1 MADQRSDH
9 ALAVE
14 SLSVAYTLKGRDST
28 GARRRLLAV
37 DDVSFAIP
45 RGTTL
50 GIVGE
55 SGSGKTTAAMA
66 AARLVPHSG
75 GKIHLDGEDF
85 GALDEAELRR
95 ARQRVQIIFQDP
107 YSSLNP
113 RLRAA
118 EIVRE
123 PMIYAGRTNRAEQ
136 DRTIDELFDAVGL
149 RPEQKSLF
157 PHQFSGGQRQRI
169 GIARALSTRP
179 SLIICDEPV
188 SALDVAVQ
196 AQILNLLKSLQRQFD
211 LTYLFISHDLG
222 VIQHMCDHI
231 AVMYMGKFME
241 QADRDSF
248 FAAPRHPYSRALL
261 DAVPSIKTAARPPAR
276 LVNGAIPDLSELQTG
291 CRFASRCPHAT
302 SICESEVPPLAPAT
316 GTSSRHYL
324 ACHLAD
330 EIGSAPVASS

>member
-1 MADQRSDH
+1 MAGQGPDH

-14 SLSVAYTLKGRDST
+14 NLSVAYPLKGRDKS

-37 DDVSFAIP
+37 DDVSFAIR

-66 AARLVPHSG
+66 AA
-75 GKIHLDGEDF
+75 LD
-85 GALDEAELRR
+85 AAALRR

-123 PMIYAGRTNRAEQ
+123 PMLHAGRTNRAEQ
-136 DRTIDELFDAVGL
+136 DRVIDELFEAVGL

-222 VIQHMCDHI
+222 VVQHMCDEV

-241 QADRDSF
+241 QAERDSF

-261 DAVPSIKTAARPPAR
+261 DAVPTIEAAARPRPP
-276 LVNGAIPDLSELQTG
+276 LVDGAIPDLSEPQTG
-291 CRFASRCPHAT
+291 CRFASRCPHAMPR
-302 SICESEVPPLAPAT
+302 CENEVPLLADAT
-316 GTSSRHYL
+316 GAAGHHRL

-330 EIGSAPVASS
+330 EIGSAASG

>member
-1 MADQRSDH
+1 MADPVAED
-9 ALAVE
+9 ALLVE
-14 SLSVAYTLKGRDST
+14 NLSVAYPVRGRNADGS
-28 GARRRLLAV
+28 RKRLLAV
-37 DDVSFAIP
+37 DDISFRIP
-45 RGTTL
+45 RGRTL

-66 AARLVPHSG
+66 AARLVERSG
-75 GKIHLDGEDF
+75 GAITLDGEPF
-85 GALDEAELRR
+85 GELDPGQLRS

-118 EIVRE
+118 DIVRE
-123 PMIYAGRTNRAEQ
+123 PMRYAGLGRQDQ
-136 DRTIDELFDAVGL
+136 DRTIDELFEAVGL
-149 RPEQKSLF
+149 RPEQKALF

-196 AQILNLLKSLQRQFD
+196 AQILNLLKSLQEQFR

-222 VIQHMCDHI
+222 VVQHMCDEI
-231 AVMYMGKFME
+231 AVMYMGKIVE

-261 DAVPSIKTAARPPAR
+261 QAVPSINRPLEAPETR
-276 LVNGAIPDLSELQTG
+276 LVEGAIPDLTQPQGG
-291 CRFASRCPHAT
+291 CRLQPL
-302 SICESEVPPLAPAT
+302 PPPAPAC
-316 GTSSRHYL
+316 SERVPELEYL
-324 ACHLAD
+324 ETAPPHSVACHRVA
-330 EIGSAPVASS
+330 EIGEG

>member
-1 MADQRSDH
+1 
-9 ALAVE
+9 
-14 SLSVAYTLKGRDST
+14 
-28 GARRRLLAV
+28 
-37 DDVSFAIP
+37 
-45 RGTTL
+45 
-50 GIVGE
+50 
-55 SGSGKTTAAMA
+55 
-66 AARLVPHSG
+66 
-75 GKIHLDGEDF
+75 
-85 GALDEAELRR
+85 
-95 ARQRVQIIFQDP
+95 
-107 YSSLNP
+107 
-113 RLRAA
+113 
-118 EIVRE
+118 
-123 PMIYAGRTNRAEQ
+123 MIYAGRTNRAEQ

-302 SICESEVPPLAPAT
+302 SICESEVPPLAPVT